1 MDSEQDIGVI
11 GKAVNIP
18 LRTRPDTDL
27 IKIHNQNTNTNA
39 MNNLVNKPND
49 NVDVV
54 SDEYD
59 SDSKENEQ

>member
-1 MDSEQDIGVI
+1 
-11 GKAVNIP
+11 VNIP